1 MARAT
6 GGRGD
11 APPPAALLIRDRK
24 KAEPPV
30 TGVAP
35 AHPPR
40 PGAVPGASEKLSKAS
55 EEGRVQAWGTGH
67 RGRVQAERLLAQAP
81 RPEDHPPRPPSGAAT
96 RPFCPSGGRD
106 QRLKFHLV
114 TTRAPAH
121 PGPLKLCGCPA
132 TAASGEPPG
141 PRESSEKWGF
151 WALATGGTLGQLPHP
166 WGAPWGIRDRV
177 S

>member
-24 KAEPPV
+24 GRATCDRCGPRPP
-30 TGVAP
+30 TEARCCPRCQREAQQGRRGGEGPGLGDRAQRKG
-35 AHPPR
+35 AGREAPR
-40 PGAVPGASEKLSKAS
+40 PGS
-55 EEGRVQAWGTGH
+55 QA
-67 RGRVQAERLLAQAP
+67 RG
-81 RPEDHPPRPPSGAAT
+81 PPSPPAVRPAT